1 MDQKEQNEEPK
12 KNDQDSSQQGTEDQN
27 LPDEPSP
34 DQPSPQQE
42 ATDEVTSSG
51 YEVDQSGSGHGGN
64 GHNGGGSVQSYE
76 EPEPEPGQMSFL
88 DHLEELRWHIV
99 RSMAAIVVFA
109 IVAFAAKDFF
119 WGILILGPTKVDFWT
134 FRQFCKIG
142 NLVGSD
148 AFCMDS
154 MPFIIQSRQM
164 TGQFTMHIYSS
175 VVIGLIVA
183 FPYVFW
189 EIWRFIAPGLYDNE
203 RQLSRGAVFFVSL
216 LFSIGV
222 LFGYFVVTPI
232 SVNFLGN
239 YQVDPSIL
247 NEFDISSYASIL
259 ITLVLACGLL
269 FQLPIVVY
277 FLSKAGIITPHLLVN
292 YRRHAIVVI
301 LIISALVT
309 PPDPVTQ
316 LLVTFPLLL
325 LYQASIYI
333 SRVVLRKKREAELAD
348 EGESMND

>member
-1 MDQKEQNEEPK
+1 MDQEEREE
-12 KNDQDSSQQGTEDQN
+12 QDSYHVATTNGQPVQPYDTLGT
-27 LPDEPSP
+27 
-34 DQPSPQQE
+34 
-42 ATDEVTSSG
+42 
-51 YEVDQSGSGHGGN
+51 
-64 GHNGGGSVQSYE
+64 
-76 EPEPEPGQMSFL
+76 EPGQMSFL
-88 DHLEELRWHIV
+88 EHLEELRWHII
-99 RSMAAIVVFA
+99 RSMVAIMVFA
-109 IVAFAAKDFF
+109 IAAFAAKEFV
-119 WGILILGPTKVDFWT
+119 WGVLILGPTEVDFWT
-134 FRQFCKIG
+134 FRQFCRIG
-142 NLVGSD
+142 QLVGSD

-154 MPFIIQSRQM
+154 MPFIIQSRKM

-175 VVIGLIVA
+175 AVIGLIGA

-216 LFSIGV
+216 LFMIGV

-232 SVNFLGN
+232 SVNFLGH

-247 NEFDISSYASIL
+247 NEFDITSYVSIL
-259 ITLVLACGLL
+259 ITLILACGLL

-277 FLSKAGIITPHLLVN
+277 FLSKAGIITPLMLIN

-316 LLVTFPLLL
+316 LLVTVPLLL
-325 LYQASIYI
+325 LYQGSIYI
-333 SRVVLRKKREAELAD
+333 SKVVLRKQMRAEA
-348 EGESMND
+348 MNE

>member
-1 MDQKEQNEEPK
+1 MDQEPNEEPN
-12 KNDQDSSQQGTEDQN
+12 KND
-27 LPDEPSP
+27 LPSGRGP
-34 DQPSPQQE
+34 
-42 ATDEVTSSG
+42 SSG
-51 YEVDQSGSGHGGN
+51 YQVN
-64 GHNGGGSVQSYE
+64 RGGSQVQTYDDPD
-76 EPEPEPGQMSFL
+76 PEAGQMSFL
-88 DHLEELRWHIV
+88 DHLEELRWHII
-99 RSMAAIVVFA
+99 RSMVAIVVFA
-109 IVAFAAKDFF
+109 LGAFAAKEFV
-119 WGILILGPTKVDFWT
+119 WGVLILGPTRVDFWT
-134 FRQFCKIG
+134 FEQFCQIG
-142 NLVGSD
+142 MMVNSD
-148 AFCMDS
+148 AFCMDT

-175 VVIGLIVA
+175 VVLGLIFA

-189 EIWRFIAPGLYDNE
+189 EIWRFIAPGLYENE

-216 LFSIGV
+216 LFVIGV

-232 SVNFLGN
+232 SVNFLGH

-247 NEFDISSYASIL
+247 NEFDITSYVSIL

-277 FLSKAGIITPHLLVN
+277 FLSKAGIITPQLLVN

-333 SRVVLRKKREAELAD
+333 SRAVLRKKREAETAAGD
-348 EGESMND
+348 AEQ

>member
-1 MDQKEQNEEPK
+1 MDQEEPNEEPN
-12 KNDQDSSQQGTEDQN
+12 KNDEI
-27 LPDEPSP
+27 
-34 DQPSPQQE
+34 
-42 ATDEVTSSG
+42 TSSG
-51 YEVDQSGSGHGGN
+51 YEVDHTGN
-64 GHNGGGSVQSYE
+64 GHVPVYDALDPE
-76 EPEPEPGQMSFL
+76 EGQMSFL
-88 DHLEELRWHIV
+88 DHLEELRWHII
-99 RSMAAIVVFA
+99 RSMVAIVIFA
-109 IVAFAAKDFF
+109 IGAFAAKEFV
-119 WGILILGPTKVDFWT
+119 WGILILGPTEVDFWT

-148 AFCMDS
+148 AFCMES

-175 VVIGLIVA
+175 AVIGLIFA

-216 LFSIGV
+216 LFIIGV

-232 SVNFLGN
+232 SVNFLGH

-247 NEFDISSYASIL
+247 NEFDITSYVSIL

-277 FLSKAGIITPHLLVN
+277 FLSKAGIITPALLVN

-301 LIISALVT
+301 LVISALVT

-316 LLVTFPLLL
+316 LLVTFPLLM
-325 LYQASIYI
+325 LYQVSIYI
-333 SRVVLRKKREAELAD
+333 SKVVLRKQRAAE
-348 EGESMND
+348 EMGE

>member
-1 MDQKEQNEEPK
+1 MDQEPNDESSKNEK
-12 KNDQDSSQQGTEDQN
+12 I
-27 LPDEPSP
+27 
-34 DQPSPQQE
+34 
-42 ATDEVTSSG
+42 TSSNYG
-51 YEVDQSGSGHGGN
+51 VGRGSGH
-64 GHNGGGSVQSYE
+64 VQTYD
-76 EPEPEPGQMSFL
+76 EPAPEAGEMSFL
-88 DHLEELRWHIV
+88 DHLEELRWHII
-99 RSMAAIVVFA
+99 RSMVAIVVFA
-109 IVAFAAKDFF
+109 IGAFAAKEFV
-119 WGILILGPTKVDFWT
+119 WGVLILGPTRVDFWT
-134 FRQFCKIG
+134 FQQFCSIG
-142 NLVGSD
+142 QLVGSE
-148 AFCMDS
+148 AFCMDT

-175 VVIGLIVA
+175 VVLGLIFA

-189 EIWRFIAPGLYDNE
+189 EIWRFIAPGLYENE

-216 LFSIGV
+216 LFIVGV

-232 SVNFLGN
+232 SVNFLGH

-247 NEFDISSYASIL
+247 NEFDITSYVSIL

-277 FLSKAGIITPHLLVN
+277 FLSKAGIITPALLVN

-333 SRVVLRKKREAELAD
+333 SRAVLRKKQEAEI
-348 EGESMND
+348 G